1 MNSYEAK
8 QVAEKLLKN
17 EPAGAEVTFNDDFD
31 ATPHSNKNRPDKGEH
46 VDGWK
51 AVKRADGTIKVDK
64 KWA

>member
-1 MNSYEAK
+1 M
-8 QVAEKLLKN
+8 LKN
-17 EPAGAEVTFNDDFD
+17 EPVGAEVTFNDDFD
-31 ATPHSNKNRPDKGEH
+31 ATPHRNKNHPDKGEH